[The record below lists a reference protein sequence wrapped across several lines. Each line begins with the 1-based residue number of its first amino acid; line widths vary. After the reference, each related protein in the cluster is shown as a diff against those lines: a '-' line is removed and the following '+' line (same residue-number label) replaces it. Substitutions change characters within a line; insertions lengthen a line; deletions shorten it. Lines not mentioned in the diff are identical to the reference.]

1 MRRTRMLWESFVMRF
16 EEILSRYRKQRLTAS
31 EAGELLGMSERHFRR
46 LRGRYEEEGAAGL
59 ADRRLGR
66 ASPRRVP
73 AATVSAMCALYRERY
88 RGFNAKHFHEHL
100 QRHHDYKLSYSF
112 TRLALQS
119 AGEIK
124 KTKRRGGHRQRR
136 PRRPC
141 VGMMVH
147 QDGSRHEWLPGRTI
161 DLIVTMDDATNEIY
175 SAFLVE
181 EEGTMSSFQG
191 LGEVIAQHGLFCS
204 LYTDRGGH
212 YFYTPKAG
220 EPVDKDQLTQ
230 VGRALKQLG
239 IEHIAAYSPQA
250 RGRSERLFATLQDRL
265 PKELLLAGI
274 TDLHAANRFIAE
286 VYLPIHNARFKLK
299 PEQPDS
305 AFVRDRAGAARDIL
319 CLQEER
325 VVGNDNTVRYH
336 NLILQ
341 LPPSPLRPHFVKLK
355 VRVHEY
361 PDQTLAVFHGPR
373 CLARYAPDGQWLERA
388 TQQAA

>member
-1 MRRTRMLWESFVMRF
+1 MLWESFVMRF
-16 EEILSRYRKQRLTAS
+16 EEVLSRYRRQRLTAT
-31 EAGELLGMSERHFRR
+31 EAGELLGVSERHFRR
-46 LRGRYEEEGAAGL
+46 LCGRYEEEGVGGL

-66 ASPRRVP
+66 VSPRRAP
-73 AATVSAMCALYRERY
+73 AATVSAMCELYRDRY

-100 QRHHDYKLSYSF
+100 QRHHDYKLSYTF

-119 AGEIK
+119 AGELE

-147 QDGSRHEWLPGRTI
+147 QDGSRHEWLPGFML

-191 LGEVIAQHGLFCS
+191 LHEVVARHGLFCS

-212 YFYTPKAG
+212 YFYTPEAG
-220 EPVDKDQLTQ
+220 EPVDKNQPTQ

-250 RGRSERLFATLQDRL
+250 RGRSERMFGTLQDRL
-265 PKELLLAGI
+265 PKELGLAGI
-274 TDLHAANRFIAE
+274 TDRHAANRFIAQS
-286 VYLPIHNARFKLK
+286 YLPIHNARFKLK
-299 PEQPDS
+299 AELPQS
-305 AFVRDRAGAARDIL
+305 AFVPDRSGAARDIL

-341 LPPSPLRPHFVKLK
+341 LPPSPLRAHFVKAK

-361 PDQTLAVFHGPR
+361 PDGTLAIFHGPR
-373 CLARYAPDGQWLERA
+373 RLARYAGDGQCLDHA
-388 TQQAA
+388 TRQAA